1 MELTWNKDYQDPF
14 LWEPRGDEQQRS
26 YLGWGGC
33 PCAGWNLG
41 ARERR
46 VGRAAVPAW
55 FCPRP
60 SPCQMGTGLLTPC
73 CSLGSVARWPDVGA
87 SRGCLPPPASLGRGR
102 SLLRV
107 PQRDQPLLEAP
118 ALWGDSLTH
127 GLELRLQPVG
137 KLSGH
142 IGPVMCLTVNQT
154 ASNHDLVVTGSKDH
168 YVKVLLGEQSPVL
181 WREAQMLVTPKV
193 SFGILNAPDSVLSSA
208 WGGFVGIS
216 SPQILPFAWSPI
228 QGHPWRWVCVSL
240 TPRALWLVRT
250 GDG

>member
-1 MELTWNKDYQDPF
+1 MGGLSMCWVELRSKGKTCGTSSSTRLVLPSPVSLPDGHGAADPS
-14 LWEPRGDEQQRS
+14 LQPWLCSQMARCWCVPRLPSSPGITRK
-26 YLGWGGC
+26 
-33 PCAGWNLG
+33 
-41 ARERR
+41 RK
-46 VGRAAVPAW
+46 VPAQ
-55 FCPRP
+55 
-60 SPCQMGTGLLTPC
+60 SPPKGPTPTGSSSTVG
-73 CSLGSVARWPDVGA
+73 GSVWEGPLEE
-87 SRGCLPPPASLGRGR
+87 SRHPG
-102 SLLRV
+102 
-107 PQRDQPLLEAP
+107 
-118 ALWGDSLTH
+118 GDWLTH

-193 SFGILNAPDSVLSSA
+193 SFLILNAPDSVLSSA

-228 QGHPWRWVCVSL
+228 QGHPWRWVCISL

-250 GDG
+250 GYG